1 MKVTLIG
8 AGNMGSALA
17 KQLARAGHQVRVT
30 ARNLDKAAALQGA
43 GINVVP
49 AQGAA
54 ADADVV
60 ILATGYGDAAAALAS
75 VGSLKGKVVVDISNP
90 LSADYM
96 SLTLGHNTSAAEEI
110 AKIVPE

>member
-17 KQLARAGHQVRVT
+17 KQLALAGHQVHIT
-30 ARNLDKAAALQGA
+30 ARNLNKASALQGA
-43 GINVVP
+43 GVSVVP

-60 ILATGYGDAAAALAS
+60 ILATAYGDAAAALAS
-75 VGSLKGKVVVDISNP
+75 VG
-90 LSADYM
+90 
-96 SLTLGHNTSAAEEI
+96 
-110 AKIVPE
+110 